1 MAIVIDASIA
11 ASWCFEDEQAA
22 ASERVLNDL
31 PRVGGAIPGLFWH
44 EIRNVL
50 IVNERRA
57 RIEPSD
63 SARFLMRLRNLRLHH
78 DDDHDEESVMGLA
91 RSHSLSAYDAAYL
104 ECALRRGDILATLD
118 RALATAAT
126 AEGVSVI
133 H

>member
-11 ASWCFEDEQAA
+11 AAWCFEDEQAA
-22 ASERVLNDL
+22 AAERVLNDL

-57 RIEPSD
+57 RIEPTD
-63 SARFLMRLRNLRLHH
+63 SARFLMRLRNLRLLN
-78 DDDHDEESVMGLA
+78 DEGHKEDSVMELA
-91 RSHSLSAYDAAYL
+91 RSHSLTAYDAAYL

-118 RALATAAT
+118 RELASAAV
-126 AEGVSVI
+126 AEGVSVL

>member
-1 MAIVIDASIA
+1 M
-11 ASWCFEDEQAA
+11 
-22 ASERVLNDL
+22 
-31 PRVGGAIPGLFWH
+31 
-44 EIRNVL
+44 L

-57 RIEPSD
+57 RIDPSD

-91 RSHSLSAYDAAYL
+91 RSHTLSAYDAAYL

-118 RALATAAT
+118 RSLATAAI